1 MKKVGTKSIIPV
13 YGNFRPLERRCNNKR
28 ISGWKTETKTGEKL
42 TFTDTYNDFADVVVK
57 GNSIQISEWHKAEAQ
72 STQSNPMIN
81 RVPEH
86 GRKFEGWTAYQGA
99 SVTLTQNI
107 SVSEW
112 GTDEA
117 TRIQITGGTDTT
129 KYYYS
134 ISAVIWGSPLSAGRK
149 TQILIDVKN
158 IGTAPVRIA
167 CNLGNT
173 ATVNPGETKSVTV
186 NGTGNGSS
194 HWMFSFQALSASDN
208 LDFIAYNP
216 RAYILDEIPL
226 PDNPFPI
233 QTTIQAGTYKTQDH
247 KGDWYEFSLREDLHG
262 YHNEKDIIEF
272 DKYSRKGYIRK
283 YTSTVVFDG
292 TESIVYADTSPYVGE
307 TTVTFGYRRY
317 DAKTNVT
324 VLCSHLEAN
333 TQYDKDLEGSWIGG
347 AGYIWL
353 RIAKNRLTGWSDE
366 LTTAQKNNLFKAW
379 LAEQYNNGT
388 PVVSVYRLETP
399 TKTELIFTKNNSS
412 TAPVFP
418 FVFLTSVPSEEYP
431 ASVFDASGNITSMGH
446 NLFDFIKPPIRLVT
460 LTHELIPGGVKI
472 TKNGT
477 GWQNVY
483 WSIPKTLAG
492 KDVTIVFDADD
503 EVSMSQNYVRLR
515 WGNDLTNLESAG
527 TSYNM
532 KYGKNVCVFSVPTT
546 VSDYDYFC
554 FHIQRQQNKD
564 GSLYLTKMMVLE
576 GNYATQNLP
585 QYVPYFGEPVAI
597 GLPALRKVGEI
608 ADEYNLKS
616 GQVIRR
622 IGYIE
627 SYNGEDVTTEYIS
640 STGGLDTGA
649 EIRYVLPEPITE
661 QLEPKTLPTF
671 AKITVIETICDTVA
685 TPTTQATVKVFE
697 RKE

>member
-1 MKKVGTKSIIPV
+1 
-13 YGNFRPLERRCNNKR
+13 
-28 ISGWKTETKTGEKL
+28 
-42 TFTDTYNDFADVVVK
+42 
-57 GNSIQISEWHKAEAQ
+57 
-72 STQSNPMIN
+72 
-81 RVPEH
+81 
-86 GRKFEGWTAYQGA
+86 
-99 SVTLTQNI
+99 
-107 SVSEW
+107 
-112 GTDEA
+112 
-117 TRIQITGGTDTT
+117 
-129 KYYYS
+129 
-134 ISAVIWGSPLSAGRK
+134 
-149 TQILIDVKN
+149 
-158 IGTAPVRIA
+158 
-167 CNLGNT
+167 
-173 ATVNPGETKSVTV
+173 
-186 NGTGNGSS
+186 
-194 HWMFSFQALSASDN
+194 MFSFQALSASDN